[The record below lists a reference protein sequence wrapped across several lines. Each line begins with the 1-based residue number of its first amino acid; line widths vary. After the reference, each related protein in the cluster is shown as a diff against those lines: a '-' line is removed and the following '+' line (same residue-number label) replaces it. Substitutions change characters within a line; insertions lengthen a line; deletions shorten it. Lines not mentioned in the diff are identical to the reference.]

1 MTPVERLMN
10 LGPSTSARLRKVG
23 IESAED
29 LREIGSVAAYV
40 RLRFAF
46 GRAISRNALHAMEA
60 ALQGIPWQDLPP
72 GEKARLD
79 LEVASATGPRDAG
92 WA

>member
-10 LGPSTSARLRKVG
+10 LGPSTGARLREVG
-23 IESAED
+23 IDSAED
-29 LREIGSVAAYV
+29 LREIGSIAAYV

-60 ALQGIPWQDLPP
+60 ALQGIPWQDLPQV
-72 GEKARLD
+72 EKDRLD
-79 LEVASATGPRDAG
+79 REVASANAPREPG
-92 WA
+92 